1 MNERVVELLGSERL
15 RWGLLSISVCVFAF
29 GQIPLVRGS
38 NLQLV
43 APRSYTVSD
52 SEWGRSY
59 RFQVINQDGEEGP
72 FFVSFSVP
80 SGGVTTR
87 RLRSGLGEVPYQ
99 IYASPTAVVPLRDF
113 PDVRAGEVLRAQ
125 ASADMR
131 RMELG
136 FVVRFPGTHW
146 VTPGRYHDSVVLR
159 LFVGTLDAPE
169 EVATA
174 QVDLVYEVGDRINM
188 GLVSRGTSANGGGG
202 VGMLD
207 FGFIHGQR
215 TRNAACWVVSNGA
228 YQVSIDSESGGWMVS
243 EDGDKLDYTFRWD
256 GVTVNLVGRHEHRPP
271 VSYGMTDERGRE
283 HGIAVTV
290 LPDEN
295 QSAGDYRDSV
305 RISIW
310 AP

>member
-1 MNERVVELLGSERL
+1 MNERQFKCFEDSLL
-15 RWGLLSISVCVFAF
+15 RWVILRLLFCGCWLGWVSM
-29 GQIPLVRGS
+29 VRGS
-38 NLQLV
+38 SLQLV
-43 APRSYTVSD
+43 VPRSYTVSD
-52 SEWGRSY
+52 SEWGRSH

-87 RLRSGLGEVPYQ
+87 RLRSGLTEVRYQ
-99 IYASPTAVVPLRDF
+99 IYASPSAVVPLRDF
-113 PDVRAGEVLRAQ
+113 PDVRAGEVVRAQ
-125 ASADMR
+125 ASTDVR

-136 FVVRFPGTHW
+136 FVVRFPGTPW
-146 VTPGRYHDSVVLR
+146 VSPGRYQDSVVLR
-159 LFVGTLDAPE
+159 LFVGTIDAPE

-174 QVDLVYEVGDRINM
+174 QVDLVYDVGDRINM
-188 GLVSRGTSANGGGG
+188 GLVSRGASMNGGGRI
-202 VGMLD
+202 GMLD
-207 FGFIHGQR
+207 FGFIDGQR
-215 TRNAACWVVSNGA
+215 TRDVACWVVSNGA

-243 EDGDKLDYTFRWD
+243 EAGDKLDYTFRWD

-271 VSYGMTDERGRE
+271 VSYNMTDERGRE